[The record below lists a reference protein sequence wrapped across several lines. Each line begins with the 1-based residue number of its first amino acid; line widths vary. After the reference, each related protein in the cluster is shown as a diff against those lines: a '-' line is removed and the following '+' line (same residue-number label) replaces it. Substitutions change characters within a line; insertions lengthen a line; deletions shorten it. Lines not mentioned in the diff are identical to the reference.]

1 MESIILVIVT
11 GCMCIWSFM
20 FGAKVGQ
27 AVRKGEEI
35 TLPNPIEAA
44 KEHKAKKEAQE
55 EAEREQNR
63 IDAILRNIDNYDG
76 TGYGQEDV

>member
-27 AVRKGEEI
+27 AVSKGEEI
-35 TLPNPIEAA
+35 TLPNPIEEA
-44 KEHKAKKEAQE
+44 KEHKEKKEAQE
-55 EAEREQNR
+55 AAQREQDK

>member
-1 MESIILVIVT
+1 MEAIMLVIVT

-27 AVRKGEEI
+27 AAAKGEEI
-35 TLPNPIEAA
+35 TMPNPVEAA
-44 KEHKAKKEAQE
+44 KEHKEKREAQK

>member
-11 GCMCIWSFM
+11 GAMCIWSFM

-44 KEHKAKKEAQE
+44 KEHKAWFFLQQQVQQKSA
-55 EAEREQNR
+55 
-63 IDAILRNIDNYDG
+63 
-76 TGYGQEDV
+76 

>member
-11 GCMCIWSFM
+11 GAMCIWSFM

-27 AVRKGEEI
+27 AAATGEAI
-35 TLPNPIEAA
+35 ALPNPVEAV
-44 KEHKAKKEAQE
+44 KEHKEKKEAQK
-55 EAEREQNR
+55 EAEREQAR